1 MDAKII
7 PMNKESQETITREQ
21 AKQILDNILTTE
33 EGTLDP
39 ALGTFGDMDSIL
51 TILSL
56 PDNEFRVM
64 SEIVI
69 QEMEKAC
76 NNPNDRLILIQNLTA
91 AGIKAEDLIEEY
103 QKVIEQLEEIKDGF
117 PLNKIGFLKRIMI
130 VIINAIAET
139 EGIPKRTINIP
150 IELCHED
157 AKMPAYARV
166 GDAGMDVF
174 ALEDITINPGE
185 TRIIPIG
192 IKVAIP
198 SGYEL
203 QVRPKS
209 GRAAK
214 TKLRVAN
221 TPGTID
227 SGYRDEVGVII
238 ENIEP
243 NIADLTYDFDDDG
256 KPVIT
261 SILHGKSY
269 TICKGEKFAQLVLS
283 EVPTATWTQVD
294 TIEAFE
300 GNRGGGFGST
310 GLK

>member
-7 PMNKESQETITREQ
+7 PMNKESEETISREQ

-91 AGIKAEDLIEEY
+91 AGVKAEDLIEEY
-103 QKVIEQLEEIKDGF
+103 QKVIDQLEEIKDGF

-150 IELCHED
+150 IELCHKD

-174 ALEDITINPGE
+174 ALEDITIDPGE
-185 TRIIPIG
+185 TKIIPIG

>member
-7 PMNKESQETITREQ
+7 PMNKESEETITREE
-21 AKQILDNILTTE
+21 AKQILDNILITE

-64 SEIVI
+64 SEIII

-76 NNPNDRLILIQNLTA
+76 NNPNDRLLLIQNLTA
-91 AGIKAEDLIEEY
+91 AGVKAEDLIEEY
-103 QKVIEQLEEIKDGF
+103 QKVIDQLEEIKDSF

-130 VIINAIAET
+130 IIINAIAET

-185 TRIIPIG
+185 TKIIPIG

-243 NIADLTYDFDDDG
+243 NIADLTYDFDDNG

-269 TICKGEKFAQLVLS
+269 TIGKGEKFAQLVLS

-294 TIEAFE
+294 TIENFE

>member
-7 PMNKESQETITREQ
+7 PMNKESEETISREE
-21 AKQILDNILTTE
+21 AKQILDNILITE
-33 EGTLDP
+33 DGTLDP

-76 NNPNDRLILIQNLTA
+76 NNPNDRLLLIQNLAA
-91 AGIKAEDLIEEY
+91 AGVKAEDLIEEY
-103 QKVIEQLEEIKDGF
+103 QKVIDQLEEIKDSF
-117 PLNKIGFLKRIMI
+117 PLNKIGFLKRIMV

-185 TRIIPIG
+185 TKIIPIG

-261 SILHGKSY
+261 SVLHGKSY

>member
-7 PMNKESQETITREQ
+7 PMNKENKETITREE

-76 NNPNDRLILIQNLTA
+76 NNPNDRLLLIQNLTA
-91 AGIKAEDLIEEY
+91 AGVKAEDLIEEY
-103 QKVIEQLEEIKDGF
+103 QKVIDQLEEIKDSF
-117 PLNKIGFLKRIMI
+117 PLNRIGFLKRIMI
-130 VIINAIAET
+130 VIINAVAET

-157 AKMPAYARV
+157 AKMPAYAKV

-174 ALEDITINPGE
+174 ALKDITINPGE
-185 TRIIPIG
+185 TKIIPIG

-209 GRAAK
+209 GRAAR

>member
-1 MDAKII
+1 MNAKII
-7 PMNKESQETITREQ
+7 PMNKENKETITREE

-76 NNPNDRLILIQNLTA
+76 NNPNDRLLLIQNLTA
-91 AGIKAEDLIEEY
+91 AGVKAEDLIEEY
-103 QKVIEQLEEIKDGF
+103 QKVIDQLEEIKDSF
-117 PLNKIGFLKRIMI
+117 PLNRIGFLKRIMI
-130 VIINAIAET
+130 VIINAVAET

-185 TRIIPIG
+185 TKIIPIG

>member
-7 PMNKESQETITREQ
+7 PMNKENKETITREE
-21 AKQILDNILTTE
+21 AKQILDNILITE
-33 EGTLDP
+33 DGTLDP

-76 NNPNDRLILIQNLTA
+76 NNPNDRLLLIQNLAA
-91 AGIKAEDLIEEY
+91 AGVKAEDLIEEY
-103 QKVIEQLEEIKDGF
+103 QKVIDQLEEIKDSF
-117 PLNKIGFLKRIMI
+117 PLNKIGFLKRIMV

-139 EGIPKRTINIP
+139 EGVPKRTINIP

-185 TRIIPIG
+185 TKIIPIG

>member
-1 MDAKII
+1 
-7 PMNKESQETITREQ
+7 
-21 AKQILDNILTTE
+21 
-33 EGTLDP
+33 
-39 ALGTFGDMDSIL
+39 
-51 TILSL
+51 
-56 PDNEFRVM
+56 
-64 SEIVI
+64 
-69 QEMEKAC
+69 
-76 NNPNDRLILIQNLTA
+76 
-91 AGIKAEDLIEEY
+91 
-103 QKVIEQLEEIKDGF
+103 
-117 PLNKIGFLKRIMI
+117 
-130 VIINAIAET
+130 
-139 EGIPKRTINIP
+139 
-150 IELCHED
+150 
-157 AKMPAYARV
+157 MPAYARV

-185 TRIIPIG
+185 TKIIPIG

-243 NIADLTYDFDDDG
+243 NIADLTYDFNDDG

-261 SILHGKSY
+261 SVLHGKSY

>member
-7 PMNKESQETITREQ
+7 PMNKESEETITREQ

-91 AGIKAEDLIEEY
+91 AGVKAEDLIEEY
-103 QKVIEQLEEIKDGF
+103 QKVIEQLEEIKDSF
-117 PLNKIGFLKRIMI
+117 PLNKIGFLKRVMI

-185 TRIIPIG
+185 TKIIPIG

-243 NIADLTYDFDDDG
+243 NIADLTYDFDDNG
-256 KPVIT
+256 KPIIT

>member
-7 PMNKESQETITREQ
+7 PMNKESEETISREE
-21 AKQILDNILTTE
+21 AKQILDNILITE
-33 EGTLDP
+33 DGTLDP

-76 NNPNDRLILIQNLTA
+76 NNPNDRLLLIQNLAA
-91 AGIKAEDLIEEY
+91 AGVKAEDLIEEY
-103 QKVIEQLEEIKDGF
+103 QKVIDQLEEIKDSF

-185 TRIIPIG
+185 TKIIPIG

>member
-7 PMNKESQETITREQ
+7 PMNKESEETITREQ

-91 AGIKAEDLIEEY
+91 AGVKAEDLIEEY
-103 QKVIEQLEEIKDGF
+103 QKVIDQLEEIKDSF

-157 AKMPAYARV
+157 AKIPAYARV

-185 TRIIPIG
+185 TKIIPIG

-227 SGYRDEVGVII
+227 SGYRDEVGIII

-243 NIADLTYDFDDDG
+243 NIADLTYDFDDNG
-256 KPVIT
+256 KPIIT